1 MIKTLRAFS
10 KTLPLLLTAFIL
22 AVAVWIMAVTSSDP
36 SIEKDYPYSVP
47 VEIIGQ
53 DPNLVVT
60 SNLPQTISLT
70 LRAPT
75 SIWNSLV
82 SEKVPVRA
90 IMDISGLGEGSHTV
104 PIQVQIG
111 IKPVEVT
118 NYSPQ
123 STSLDMELLETRE
136 YEIRIINQ
144 GSLAIGYQSSK
155 AELSETTVLVSGAQ
169 SYVDKVTEV
178 RAVVR
183 LTDVKSDIDQTITL
197 QPVDVNGSVVK
208 DVSLSPEKISVKQ
221 KVFERGGYRN
231 VVVNIVTNGQPANGY
246 RMSGISV
253 NPPTVTVYSSD
264 PMLIDALP
272 GYIETKPIDLSRKT
286 ESFEE
291 EIDLN
296 LPEGI
301 QVIDDL
307 NTLVNVEITPII
319 GNQSISDVPVEASG
333 LSSVFTVTILPEKVN
348 IIISGPLNILE
359 AMNPN
364 DLRVILDLTDYEA
377 GTYTIEPKYLLNFP
391 EIQLESIS
399 PTTFKIMI
407 EK

>member
-1 MIKTLRAFS
+1 MIKTLRAFT
-10 KTLPLLLTAFIL
+10 KTLPLLLTAFVL

-36 SIEKDYPYSVP
+36 SIEKDYPFSVP

-53 DPNLVVT
+53 DPNLVIT
-60 SNLPQTISLT
+60 SSLPQTISLT

-75 SIWNSLV
+75 SIWDSLV

-118 NYSPQ
+118 SYSPQ

-144 GSLAIGYQSSK
+144 GSLAVGYQSSK

-183 LTDVKSDIDQTITL
+183 LTDVKADIDQTITL

-208 DVSLSPEKISVKQ
+208 DVSLSPEKILVKQ

-307 NTLVNVEITPII
+307 YALVSVEITPII

-333 LSSVFTVTILPEKVN
+333 LSSDLTVTILPEKVN

-377 GTYTIEPKYLLNFP
+377 GTYTIEPKYSLNYP

-399 PTTFKIMI
+399 PTTFKVTI
-407 EK
+407 E